1 MNVLRVV
8 RSDGEE
14 QQPRVAQQRARPA
27 RAARRARLVGRA
39 RGRPRARRV
48 ALCTAQLVGLSGR
61 ERSSGAAVSA
71 YRSSISFHIHINI
84 SNVAT
89 VLYYV
94 ASSSS
99 RT

>member
-48 ALCTAQLVGLSGR
+48 ALCT
-61 ERSSGAAVSA
+61 
-71 YRSSISFHIHINI
+71 
-84 SNVAT
+84 
-89 VLYYV
+89 VLHN
-94 ASSSS
+94 
-99 RT
+99 